1 MLLRVVFFL
10 FSALAAGLQV
20 RGLAV
25 RARLRSCGTGAGGP
39 RARLTTTGRCAAADS
54 VAGGGGGGELSVLV
68 TGAGSSVGYEV
79 FKKLLA
85 RPSKFRPYGLVRNEQ
100 DVRKLLKIGAKRES
114 VIVGDI
120 LDRQSLVGVFQQNSI
135 DKCVLCTSARPRKT
149 LVCKVKSFFR
159 WIVRRPRSPK
169 VNELYYPSGESPYLV
184 DFIGQRNVID
194 EAVAASVQHI
204 VLLSNCGGYRAS
216 SKVNEIG
223 RSPDD
228 PNSGNLLSWKK
239 SAERYLMKRSFFT
252 IIHAPSLT
260 DEPGGQRT
268 IVWDTDDT
276 LLRTPYKT
284 IPREDLAEVLVSA
297 LLIKDAIGRSIDVAA
312 RQEGTEATKDWRRF
326 WSLPGSNTYPPLD

>member
-1 MLLRVVFFL
+1 MLRVVFCIV
-10 FSALAAGLQV
+10 FSAFAALEV
-20 RGLAV
+20 RGH
-25 RARLRSCGTGAGGP
+25 AGGL
-39 RARLTTTGRCAAADS
+39 RARLTTTGLSAAADS

-100 DVRKLLKIGAKRES
+100 DARKLLKLGAKRES

-120 LDRQSLVGVFQQNSI
+120 LDRKCLLTAFQQNSI

-204 VLLSNCGGYRAS
+204 VLLSNCGGYRSSAS